1 MISQFDRLEEARYK
15 SYETGETLIQLI
27 DLINR
32 SSTHSKVN
40 LVEKK
45 EQSFIS
51 LSNESWSEIKKLAN
65 QASELYSSSIVD
77 WDSIIDHLTSDVNEY
92 KSVCHRMKSKL
103 DLTRKDRFDQRRY
116 HEDTLKDIASAY
128 NKNRT

>member
-1 MISQFDRLEEARYK
+1 MKKQAMISQFDRLEEARYK
-15 SYETGETLIQLI
+15 SYETGETLLQLI

-45 EQSFIS
+45 EPSFIT

-65 QASELYSSSIVD
+65 
-77 WDSIIDHLTSDVNEY
+77 
-92 KSVCHRMKSKL
+92 
-103 DLTRKDRFDQRRY
+103 
-116 HEDTLKDIASAY
+116 
-128 NKNRT
+128 

>member
-15 SYETGETLIQLI
+15 SYETGETLLQLI

-40 LVEKK
+40 FVEKK
-45 EQSFIS
+45 KEPSFIT

-65 QASELYSSSIVD
+65 
-77 WDSIIDHLTSDVNEY
+77 
-92 KSVCHRMKSKL
+92 
-103 DLTRKDRFDQRRY
+103 
-116 HEDTLKDIASAY
+116 
-128 NKNRT
+128 